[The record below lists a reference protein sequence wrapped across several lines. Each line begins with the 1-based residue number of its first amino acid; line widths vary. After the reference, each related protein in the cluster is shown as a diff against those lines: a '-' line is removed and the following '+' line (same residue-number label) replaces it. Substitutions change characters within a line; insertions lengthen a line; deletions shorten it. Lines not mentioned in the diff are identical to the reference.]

1 MQQQLPSVRAKIALP
16 FPLAIRFPLA
26 IHFSLVIRFLINLC
40 SAWANAFCLNTQTNL
55 RYLLLMFWLIGLLTS
70 FVITKPCH
78 AQEAALQFHLI
89 PFSSEST
96 RTPEFPSHL
105 LRSKNHPTHL
115 NLIAPRLMTS
125 QQLLASAQLIR
136 ENAVNQGQCIVNNV
150 WLTMEQSKQYE
161 GAKILGPLFS
171 VGLISYRRALTPD
184 EINNPFTDVLS
195 AFNQEAFIAHFKN
208 YDIEFSSRNVV
219 FSIKRNI

>member
-1 MQQQLPSVRAKIALP
+1 MQQNAIFLQAVTTLCTQWVKALCLGGQKIK
-16 FPLAIRFPLA
+16 
-26 IHFSLVIRFLINLC
+26 C
-40 SAWANAFCLNTQTNL
+40 C
-55 RYLLLMFWLIGLLTS
+55 LLTLATLTGFIAS
-70 FVITKPCH
+70 LPCH
-78 AQEAALQFHLI
+78 AKEAAVQFHLI

-105 LRSKNHPTHL
+105 WRSNNHRTEL
-115 NLIAPRLMTS
+115 NLIAPELMNS
-125 QQLLASAQLIR
+125 LQLLASAKLIR
-136 ENAVNQGQCIVNNV
+136 ENAVNQAQCILNNV

-184 EINNPFTDVLS
+184 EINNPFTDILS

-208 YDIEFSSRNVV
+208 YDLEFSSNSLV
-219 FSIKRNI
+219 FSFKRNI